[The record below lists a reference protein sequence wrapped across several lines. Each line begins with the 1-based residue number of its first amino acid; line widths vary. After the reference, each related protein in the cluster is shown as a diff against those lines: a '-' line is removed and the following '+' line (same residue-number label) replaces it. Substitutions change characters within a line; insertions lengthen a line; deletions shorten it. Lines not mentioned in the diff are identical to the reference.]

1 MSDGNKT
8 DGSGDGAGWAAA
20 VMIVF
25 FVCCTFV
32 VALVCTNGDILR

>member
-8 DGSGDGAGWAAA
+8 DGGDGAGWAAA

-25 FVCCTFV
+25 FICCTFI
-32 VALVCTNGDILR
+32 VALACTNGEVLR